1 MSSIVASRKNKA
13 ASQLPPMRRKQR
25 SAGEITQRVIA
36 YVFLL
41 VLSAFVLLPFVWMFL
56 SSLKRNNEIFTVPIT
71 WFPTEWQWVN
81 YLEIWQKQDM
91 STWLVNTI
99 FVAVLVTILQ
109 VLTGSFAAYGFSRI
123 RFPGRDTLFIIYIA
137 TISVP
142 WQAYMIP
149 QFKFISSLGLVD
161 SLWAIVML
169 QTFSAFG
176 VFLMKQYY
184 DTIPESLSE
193 AARIDGLSEYG
204 IYWRIMLPL
213 STAPIASLAIITFTR
228 TWNDYMGP
236 LIYLRRPDIWT
247 IQLGL
252 QSFVGQYNA
261 DYAAIMT
268 GSVISVLPIAI
279 VFVIGQRYFVQG
291 IATSGMKN

>member
-1 MSSIVASRKNKA
+1 MTAISPAAPANSYQARRQSRTP
-13 ASQLPPMRRKQR
+13 SQILRR
-25 SAGEITQRVIA
+25 VLV
-36 YVFLL
+36 YLFLL
-41 VLSAFVLLPFVWMFL
+41 ALSAFVLLPFVWMVL
-56 SSLKRNNEIFTVPIT
+56 SSLKRNNEIFTVPVT
-71 WFPTEWQWVN
+71 WFPSQWQWLN
-81 YLEIWQKQDM
+81 YAEIWHKSDM
-91 STWLVNTI
+91 LTWLGNTI

-161 SLWAIVML
+161 SLWAIVLL

-204 IYWRIMLPL
+204 IYRRIMLPL

-236 LIYLRRPDIWT
+236 LIYLRSSHLWT
-247 IQLGL
+247 VQLGL
-252 QSFVGQYNA
+252 QSFVGQYNT

-279 VFVIGQRYFVQG
+279 VFVVGQRYFVQG

>member
-1 MSSIVASRKNKA
+1 MSAMTAVRGTRSPKTSNKPRRVRKSN
-13 ASQLPPMRRKQR
+13 SQI
-25 SAGEITQRVIA
+25 AIRVTA

-41 VLSAFVLLPFVWMFL
+41 ILSAFVLLPFVWMVL
-56 SSLKRNNEIFTVPIT
+56 SSLKRNNEIFTVPVT
-71 WFPTEWQWVN
+71 WFPSEWQWVN
-81 YLEIWQKQDM
+81 YAQIWEKSDM
-91 STWLVNTI
+91 LVWLQNTI

-161 SLWAIVML
+161 SLWAIVLL

-236 LIYLRRPDIWT
+236 LIYLRRPELWT

-252 QSFVGQYNA
+252 QSFVGQYNT
-261 DYAAIMT
+261 DYASIMT

>member
-1 MSSIVASRKNKA
+1 MSSIVASRKSKA

-25 SAGEITQRVIA
+25 SAGEIAQRVIA

-56 SSLKRNNEIFTVPIT
+56 SSLKRNNEIFTAPIT

-81 YLEIWQKQDM
+81 YLEIWEKSDM
-91 STWLVNTI
+91 GTWLVNTI

>member
-1 MSSIVASRKNKA
+1 MSSIVASRKSKA

-25 SAGEITQRVIA
+25 SAGEIAQRVIA

-56 SSLKRNNEIFTVPIT
+56 SSLKRNNEIFTAPIT

-81 YLEIWQKQDM
+81 YLEIWEKSDM

>member
-1 MSSIVASRKNKA
+1 MKETLQRICDREASETW
-13 ASQLPPMRRKQR
+13 
-25 SAGEITQRVIA
+25 GRVLA
-36 YVFLL
+36 YLFLL
-41 VLSAFVLLPFVWMFL
+41 VLSAFVLVPFVWMVL
-56 SSLKRNNEIFTVPIT
+56 SSLKRNNEIFTAPIT
-71 WFPTEWQWVN
+71 WLPTEWQWIN
-81 YLEIWQKQDM
+81 YSQIWAKSDM
-91 STWLVNTI
+91 EVWLANTI

-123 RFPGRDTLFIIYIA
+123 RFRGRDTLFIIYIA

-149 QFKFISSLGLVD
+149 QFKFISSMGLVN
-161 SLWAIVML
+161 SLWSIIML

-184 DTIPESLSE
+184 DTIPESLAE

-204 IYWRIMLPL
+204 IYLRIMLPL

-236 LIYLRRPDIWT
+236 LIYLRDPDLWT
-247 IQLGL
+247 VQLGL
-252 QSFVGQYNA
+252 QSFIGQYNS
-261 DYAAIMT
+261 DYAMIMT

-279 VFVIGQRYFVQG
+279 VFVLGQRYFVQG

>member
-1 MSSIVASRKNKA
+1 MTSMVSSRKKQA
-13 ASQLPPMRRKQR
+13 VPMRRKTR
-25 SAGEITQRVIA
+25 SAGEIANRVIA

-71 WFPTEWQWVN
+71 WLPTDWQWVN
-81 YLEIWQKQDM
+81 YIEIWQKSDM
-91 STWLVNTI
+91 GTWLVNTI

-109 VLTGSFAAYGFSRI
+109 VLTGSFAAYGFARV
-123 RFPGRDTLFIIYIA
+123 RFPGRDTLFIVYIA
-137 TISVP
+137 TLSVP

-161 SLWAIVML
+161 SLWAIVLL

-184 DTIPESLSE
+184 DSIPESLSE

-236 LIYLRRPDIWT
+236 LIYLRRAELWT
-247 IQLGL
+247 VQLGL

-279 VFVIGQRYFVQG
+279 VFVLGQRYFVQG